1 MRKFKLTSLLILLV
15 LFSFEGYSQSTL
27 GSNVSQTVYKSGI
40 GLGSV
45 IAVVTSW
52 DRNKSIFWAIFHG
65 ICSWLYVVYYAFS
78 R

>member
-1 MRKFKLTSLLILLV
+1 MKKLTLLV
-15 LFSFEGYSQSTL
+15 FLLSMTTL
-27 GSNVSQTVYKSGI
+27 VFGQDFTDNTTQIVTKSGI

-52 DRNKSIFWAIFHG
+52 DRNKSILWAILHG
-65 ICSWLYVVYYAFS
+65 ILSWFYVIYFAFT

>member
-1 MRKFKLTSLLILLV
+1 MKKLTLLIFLLSIT
-15 LFSFEGYSQSTL
+15 SFVFGQDFTENTTQIVT
-27 GSNVSQTVYKSGI
+27 KSGI

-52 DRNKSIFWAIFHG
+52 DRNKSILWAIFHG
-65 ICSWLYVVYYAFS
+65 ICSWFYVIYFAIT

>member
-1 MRKFKLTSLLILLV
+1 MKKLTLLIFLLSIT
-15 LFSFEGYSQSTL
+15 SFVFGQEFTENTTQIVT
-27 GSNVSQTVYKSGI
+27 KSGI

-52 DRNKSIFWAIFHG
+52 DRNKSILWAIFHG
-65 ICSWLYVVYYAFS
+65 ICSWFYVIYFAIT

>member
-1 MRKFKLTSLLILLV
+1 MKKISLILFLLSITTIV
-15 LFSFEGYSQSTL
+15 FGQSFTENTTQIVT
-27 GSNVSQTVYKSGI
+27 KSGI

-52 DRNKSIFWAIFHG
+52 DRNKSILWAIFHG
-65 ICSWLYVVYYAFS
+65 ICSWFYVIYFAIT

>member
-1 MRKFKLTSLLILLV
+1 MKKLTLLIFLLSIT
-15 LFSFEGYSQSTL
+15 SFVFGQDFTENTTQIVT
-27 GSNVSQTVYKSGI
+27 KSGI

-52 DRNKSIFWAIFHG
+52 DRNKSILWAILHG
-65 ICSWLYVVYYAFS
+65 ICSWFYVIYFAIT

>member
-1 MRKFKLTSLLILLV
+1 MKKLTLILFLLSITTIV
-15 LFSFEGYSQSTL
+15 FGQSFTENTTQIVT
-27 GSNVSQTVYKSGI
+27 KSGI

-52 DRNKSIFWAIFHG
+52 DRNKSILWAIFHG
-65 ICSWLYVVYYAFS
+65 ICSWFYVIYFAIT